1 MISKLN
7 PRLGIPL
14 APYTT
19 MKVGGPAEF
28 FAVVED
34 EEDLRASLSFAKEKE
49 LPVVILGG
57 GSNVLISDEGLK
69 GLVIKN
75 EIEGIS
81 YKEIGDELLVTAGAG
96 VWWDDLVKET
106 VMKGLW
112 GMENLSS
119 IPGTVG
125 ATPIQNVGAYGVEV
139 AELIRGVRVYDSVE
153 EVFKVMTP
161 LECQFGYR
169 DSIFKTKKGKR
180 FVVVEVTYVLSKI
193 AKPRLEYKDL
203 AERFG
208 GIGPSE
214 QSSFV
219 PTAAEIREAVIDIR
233 KKKFPDVT
241 VVGTAGSFF
250 KNPIVSE
257 AESEALRLAYPEL
270 PMYPQSDG
278 RVKVSLGFILDKI
291 CGLRGSREGSVG
303 LYENQALVLVNYE
316 NASAKNIS
324 DFAKKVADEVF
335 VKTKVVIEPEVN
347 FLF

>member
-1 MISKLN
+1 
-7 PRLGIPL
+7 
-14 APYTT
+14 
-19 MKVGGPAEF
+19 MKVGGLAEY
-28 FAVVED
+28 FAVAKKEA
-34 EEDLRASLSFAKEKE
+34 DLPVFLNFAKEHE
-49 LPVVILGG
+49 LPVVIIGG
-57 GSNVLISDEGLK
+57 GSNVLISDAGLK

-75 EIEGIS
+75 EIGGIS
-81 YKEIGDELLVTAGAG
+81 YEEIGDDVLVTAGAG
-96 VWWDDLVKET
+96 VWWDDLVAET
-106 VMKGLW
+106 VFKGLW

-139 AELIRGVRVYDSVE
+139 AELIQSVRVYDSAE
-153 EVFKVMTP
+153 DTFKIMTSTD
-161 LECQFGYR
+161 CQFGYR
-169 DSIFKTKKGKR
+169 DSVFKTKEGKR
-180 FVVVEVTYVLSKI
+180 FVVVGVTYVLSKT

-208 GIGPSE
+208 SIDISK
-214 QSSFV
+214 QSSS
-219 PTAAEIREAVIDIR
+219 ASILADIRESVIDIR
-233 KKKFPDVT
+233 KKKFPDTT

-257 AESEALRLAYPEL
+257 AEAEALRLAYPEL
-270 PMYPQSDG
+270 PLYPQSDG

-291 CGLRGSREGSVG
+291 CGLRGWREGSVG

-324 DFAKKVADEVF
+324 DFAKEVTEKVFA
-335 VKTKVVIEPEVN
+335 KTKIVIEPEVN